1 MENTELIS
9 SYISILQSQNICEE
23 SINKNIRYLNVFLNE
38 YLLMYKKASIKD
50 SSLHLF
56 FFFSYYLP
64 RKYFPLTKNLISD
77 YINILSKFYAFL
89 FCKNIINEE
98 KFMKVQENF
107 EENKEKFLQIPENY
121 LNHLDKNFY
130 LKRIL

>member
-38 YLLMYKKASIKD
+38 YLLMYKKASIND

-77 YINILSKFYAFL
+77 YINILSKFYTFL
-89 FCKNIINEE
+89 FYKNIIDEE

-107 EENKEKFLQIPENY
+107 EKNKEKFLQIPENY